1 MIVKEGQDRRIHRSL
16 AILEGMQATPLNPPR
31 WRISPEPFWM
41 SPEDVIFFQD
51 LGNHLLKFYQ
61 ALNSLDHESVRG
73 RLPLWVSQYLDQGKP
88 PELIAYG
95 RMNRFGPHLPGIIRP
110 DIILTGSS
118 ASGGGRVC
126 TELDSVPGG
135 FGITGCLA
143 QWYSRQGDV
152 VIGGGD
158 GVVKGFAR
166 MIQGVAGETHPNLA
180 IVVSEESKD
189 YLPEM
194 QWLGEALR
202 NDGFSA
208 HAVGPGEVEFTGEGV
223 FVPG

>member
-1 MIVKEGQDRRIHRSL
+1 MMLCV
-16 AILEGMQATPLNPPR
+16 PPA
-31 WRISPEPFWM
+31 
-41 SPEDVIFFQD
+41 Q
-51 LGNHLLKFYQ
+51 
-61 ALNSLDHESVRG
+61 
-73 RLPLWVSQYLDQGKP
+73 
-88 PELIAYG
+88 
-95 RMNRFGPHLPGIIRP
+95 
-110 DIILTGSS
+110 
-118 ASGGGRVC
+118 GGGRVC

-143 QWYSRQGDV
+143 QLYSRQGDG

-166 MIQGVAGETHPNLA
+166 MIQGVAGEPHPNLA

-208 HAVGPGEVEFTGEGV
+208 RVVGPGEIEFTEEGLFIRAGDLSTGE
-223 FVPG
+223 